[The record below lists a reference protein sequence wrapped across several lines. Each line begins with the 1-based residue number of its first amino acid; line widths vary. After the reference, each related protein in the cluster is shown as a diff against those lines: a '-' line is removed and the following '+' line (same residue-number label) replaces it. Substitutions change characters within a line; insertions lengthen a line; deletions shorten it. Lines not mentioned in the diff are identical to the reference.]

1 MEGEV
6 MKYDFEM
13 DIDESTSVGKIA
25 AHIKEETDILEF
37 GPGNGRMTKHLMGKK
52 KCEVSIVELD
62 KELYDYVSQ
71 IATDSFYGN
80 IEDYKWIEYFEG
92 KKFDYILFA
101 DVLEHL
107 IDPKK
112 TLEVV
117 KEFLKDD
124 GEILI
129 TFPNLAHNS
138 VLINLFNNK
147 LEWSEYGLL
156 DATHKTFYTQKG
168 FEKVFNEAGLFI
180 RREDF
185 TFNEVGNNE
194 INAHYEDLPLEVH
207 YAFRMRPYGEVYQY
221 FFALKKH
228 PVENPEIATLE
239 NHNFIKSLR
248 IVYEYSDHVE
258 EKVQKINSYTNKNSV
273 FSFEIPKNVERIL
286 FYPFPEN
293 LGGVISFYVE
303 LDDQELQS
311 FESSAIFSADNKYLF
326 TNMAPAYLS
335 IGKKDLNGKEMSVN
349 ISYDF
354 QGQYYLEL
362 NKLML
367 AYQASHSERDN
378 LVHRYNQVLSNQVN
392 FIKTPLKKF
401 VHEVSFSIDEVKHN
415 TSSHTTTIRG
425 WAFSNEDHQPFNLD
439 VAADNSPIVT
449 TRVINRADVAEQF
462 ALENNQ
468 LGFEID
474 IYDPNRRKSFDLI
487 LSSKTHPTYGVV
499 IDTKK
504 ASFLPIKNQSK
515 IRKFAS
521 SIKHRGIIGTANHI
535 LKRSQQQNAYENWI
549 AQNEIFIQADIEQ
562 EIASFDFQPKISIVV
577 PVYNVE
583 EKWLD
588 ACISSLKHQ
597 FYDNWELCLA
607 DDASPKEYIK
617 PLLKKYADEDE
628 RIKIIFRETNG
639 HISEATNS
647 ALEIATGDYIG
658 FMDNDD
664 ELAPNALYEIVK
676 ALNKDKS
683 IDFFY
688 TDEDKMNQDGKRY
701 DAFFKPDWNPVLL
714 MQHNYITHFVV
725 VKRELQQIIGG
736 LKTEFNGS
744 QDYDFVLR
752 ATETAKNIHHI
763 RKILYH
769 WRAID
774 SSTALNPESK
784 DYAYIAGKRTL
795 EAALK
800 RRGMKGSVKIAD
812 FFGCYQV
819 NYGFDSQPLVSVII
833 PEESKHDQDNIKK
846 ILNRTHYQNYEVL
859 HNDKKLSD
867 SNSRLRF
874 VEGDLNQMI
883 AQSKGDYI
891 IVLDKELVP
900 QNAKWIEELLNYG
913 QLPSVGLTVGKIIDL
928 NNKIENIGVSL
939 DASNNRIICPEVGA
953 PETNLGYYY
962 RIALPRDIQ
971 ATVGGCAL
979 FSKADFERIDGF
991 DLTLPAEICWIDFSL
1006 KIAKLNKQVVYTSY
1020 TKIKRTM
1027 KTDQVDTTI
1036 EQLTKKW
1043 TKEQLLDPYGHPVS
1057 LLEN

>member
-1 MEGEV
+1 

-25 AHIKEETDILEF
+25 AHIKEGTHILEF

-80 IEDYKWIEYFEG
+80 IEDYTWVEHFAG

-107 IDPKK
+107 MDPKK
-112 TLEVV
+112 TLEMV

-129 TFPNLAHNS
+129 TFPNIAHNS

-147 LEWSEYGLL
+147 LEWTKYGLL
-156 DATHKTFYTQKG
+156 DATHKTFFTQAG

-180 RREDF
+180 QREDF

-194 INAHYEDLPLEVH
+194 LSAHYEDLPLELH

-228 PVENPEIATLE
+228 PVEKPEVAVLE
-239 NHNFIKSLR
+239 NHNFIKSMK
-248 IVYEYSDHVE
+248 IVYQFADHVE
-258 EKVQKINSYTNKNSV
+258 EKVKKINSYTNENSV
-273 FSFEIPKNVERIL
+273 FTLEVPAGVEQVL

-293 LGGVISFYVE
+293 LGGVISFYAE
-303 LDDQELQS
+303 ANDQEL
-311 FESSAIFSADNKYLF
+311 ETLTSSAVFSDDNKYLF
-326 TNMAPAYLS
+326 TNMAAAYLTVS
-335 IGKKDLNGKEMSVN
+335 GSEVAGKEVSINV
-349 ISYDF
+349 SYDF

-367 AYQASHSERDN
+367 DYQAVNTEKEN
-378 LVHRYNQVLSNQVN
+378 LVRRYNQVLAKQVEFN
-392 FIKTPLKKF
+392 KTPLKKF
-401 VHEVSFSIDEVKHN
+401 VHEVSFSIDEVKRN
-415 TSSHTTTIRG
+415 SKTDTTTIKG
-425 WAFSNEDHQPFNLD
+425 WAFDNQDHQSFTFD
-439 VAADNSPIVT
+439 VAADNSPIVS
-449 TRVINRADVAEQF
+449 TRVIDRPDVAEQF
-462 ALENNQ
+462 DLENER

-487 LSSKTHPTYGVV
+487 LASATQAMTYGVV
-499 IDTKK
+499 IDAEN
-504 ASFLPIKNQSK
+504 ASYLPIKKQSK
-515 IRKFAS
+515 ARKFAS
-521 SIKHRGIIGTANHI
+521 SIKHRGIMGTANHI

-549 AQNEIFIQADIEQ
+549 AKNEVFDQTAIQQ
-562 EIASFDFQPKISIVV
+562 EIAGFAFQPKISIVV

-588 ACISSLKHQ
+588 ACISSLKNQ
-597 FYDNWELCLA
+597 FYSNWELCLA

-617 PLLKKYADEDE
+617 PLLKKYAAEDD
-628 RIKIIFRETNG
+628 RIKLVFREKNG

-647 ALEIATGDYIG
+647 ALEIATGEYIG

-676 ALNKDKS
+676 ALNKDQS

-688 TDEDKMNQDGKRY
+688 TDEDKMNQEGKRY
-701 DAFFKPDWNPVLL
+701 DAFFKPDWNPVLI

-725 VKRELQQIIGG
+725 IKRELQRKVGG
-736 LKTEFNGS
+736 LKTEYNGS

-752 ATETAKNIHHI
+752 ATEAANNIHHV

-769 WRAID
+769 WRAIE

-784 DYAYIAGKRTL
+784 NYAYVAGKRTL
-795 EAALK
+795 EAALN
-800 RRGMKGSVKIAD
+800 RRGMKGSVKIAE
-812 FFGCYQV
+812 FFGCYQI
-819 NYGFDSQPLVSVII
+819 NYDFEKQPFVSVII
-833 PEESKHDQDNIKK
+833 PAESKHEQENIRKL
-846 ILNRTHYQNYEVL
+846 LNRTHYQNYEVL
-859 HNDKKLSD
+859 HQEKQMTE
-867 SNSRLRF
+867 SNTRLRF

-883 AQSKGDYI
+883 AQAKGEYM

-913 QLPSVGLTVGKIIDL
+913 QLSSVGLTTGKVIDM

-939 DASNNRIICPEVGA
+939 DLDKDRIICPEVGA
-953 PETNLGYYY
+953 PEKNLGYYY
-962 RIALPRDIQ
+962 RIALPRNIQ
-971 ATVGGCAL
+971 ATTGGCAL
-979 FSKADFERIDGF
+979 FSKTDFDAVNGF
-991 DLTLPAEICWIDFSL
+991 DLTLSAELSWIDFSL
-1006 KIAKLNKQVVYTSY
+1006 KIGKLNKQVVYTSY
-1020 TKIKRTM
+1020 AKVRRTM
-1027 KTDQVDTTI
+1027 KFDQTEVTMD
-1036 EQLTKKW
+1036 QLMKKW
-1043 TKEQLLDPYGHPVS
+1043 PEEQLLDPYGQPVS
-1057 LLEN
+1057 LLDN